1 MVNNEDILKDIL
13 LKMSYDP
20 SKSLNEN
27 IEEQMGEKPW
37 MTPRGMSYS
46 QNLKAQQL
54 KPLSKEDRHL
64 LMDIAAVGAFFIPV
78 VGPFLSLGIELANAG
93 LYYSEGD
100 KEGAG
105 FALAFALIPMGEL
118 VGKIPAVKKLGRNG
132 LASLIRKARNGGK
145 LTKTEAE
152 AVEQINKNKKWL
164 SLKAAK
170 EASKIFIK
178 GKLKKATLKDI
189 VYGVY
194 KYAKKHPNKF
204 SLAKNGLVIGGIWY
218 SYAKL
223 VEIYGIGQ
231 ESQTPQM
238 ATKSNDDSEEQV
250 VTDFD
255 RAWDYKKDG
264 DKYYTKKKDSD
275 KWILTS
281 GNTEK
286 AIREKVF
293 GKDQLKYK
301 SSLTPEQKKLE
312 QQYLSDKEEITEQV
326 TKQVASTINTVE
338 ANKSWDDAFSDI

>member
-13 LKMSYDP
+13 LKMNYDP

-27 IEEQMGEKPW
+27 IEEQMGEKTW

-46 QNLKAQQL
+46 ENLKAQQL

-132 LASLIRKARNGGK
+132 LSSLIRKARTGGK
-145 LTKTEAE
+145 LTKAETE

-194 KYAKKHPNKF
+194 KYAKKNPNKF

-238 ATKSNDDSEEQV
+238 ASKSNDNNGEQI

-255 RAWDYKKDG
+255 KNWDYKKDG

-275 KWILTS
+275 KWILAS
-281 GNTEK
+281 GNAEK
-286 AIREKVF
+286 SIREKVF
-293 GKDQLKYK
+293 GKGQSKSK

-326 TKQVASTINTVE
+326 TKQVASTINTVD
-338 ANKSWDDAFSDI
+338 ANKGWDDAFSDI